1 MHPKLPATAAAPP
14 LSPVAHGLSPIRPL
28 AHSHF
33 ICLLSAGFFCA
44 PFCRL
49 ESYVVLRFLLLLQHF
64 WGKQN
69 IENKPSKGERQR
81 GGIEILLC
89 SAYVSGL
96 ACKCL
101 ASIFKYFLPSHTITS
116 LFFSSFSYCL
126 LLFYSHFINSIKWK
140 LHVGEKTV
148 GKNRKMKTLLVF
160 AFPPPA

>member
-1 MHPKLPATAAAPP
+1 MHRTLPCTQSSSYSC
-14 LSPVAHGLSPIRPL
+14 SPALKSCRPL

-49 ESYVVLRFLLLLQHF
+49 ESYVVLRFLLLPQHF

-69 IENKPSKGERQR
+69 IENKPSEGERVR
-81 GGIEILLC
+81 ERGGGIEILLC

-116 LFFSSFSYCL
+116 LFFSSFSYSL
-126 LLFYSHFINSIKWK
+126 LLLYSHFINSIKWK
-140 LHVGEKTV
+140 LHK
-148 GKNRKMKTLLVF
+148 GKKL
-160 AFPPPA
+160 

>member
-1 MHPKLPATAAAPP
+1 MHRTLPCTQSSSYSC
-14 LSPVAHGLSPIRPL
+14 SPALKSCRPL

-49 ESYVVLRFLLLLQHF
+49 ESYVVLRFLLLPQHF

-69 IENKPSKGERQR
+69 IENKPSERERER
-81 GGIEILLC
+81 GRGVEILLC

-116 LFFSSFSYCL
+116 LFFAPPFPIPFSCSILIL
-126 LLFYSHFINSIKWK
+126 L
-140 LHVGEKTV
+140 T
-148 GKNRKMKTLLVF
+148 
-160 AFPPPA
+160 A

>member
-1 MHPKLPATAAAPP
+1 MAF
-14 LSPVAHGLSPIRPL
+14 RPL

-49 ESYVVLRFLLLLQHF
+49 ESYVVLRFLLLPQHF

-69 IENKPSKGERQR
+69 IENKPSERATER
-81 GGIEILLC
+81 GMEILLY

-116 LFFSSFSYCL
+116 LFFFSFSYSL
-126 LLFYSHFINSIKWK
+126 LLLYSHFINSIKWK
-140 LHVGEKTV
+140 LHVG
-148 GKNRKMKTLLVF
+148 GKNYRKMKTLLVF